1 VLYEFGTCTLDTA
14 KRQVI
19 RDAEPITLAPKTF
32 DLLVVLVESGGRAL
46 SKIELMQSLWPD
58 TYVEEA
64 SLAFQISTL

>member
-1 VLYEFGTCTLDTA
+1 MYEFGTCTLDTA

-58 TYVEEA
+58 THVEEA
-64 SLAFQISTL
+64 NL